1 LSAFGE
7 AGVMRVLEI
16 LEEEITC
23 TMALLGIT
31 ALDQL
36 TSKHLYST
44 APINK
49 PIPNSPFH
57 LFDVDDGP
65 Y

>member
-1 LSAFGE
+1 
-7 AGVMRVLEI
+7 MRVLEI

-36 TSKHLYST
+36 TSKHLHST
-44 APINK
+44 TPINK
-49 PIPNSPFH
+49 PMPNSPFH